1 MKYIDIM
8 IAWFY
13 SFITMRFGVTKH
25 HDKWL
30 HLTLM
35 AVWVPF
41 IWAVSTLSWAMSSA
55 IVIIVGRE
63 LYNVGYAWVD
73 GYLFKEALGKFSGR
87 DILAGLSG
95 AIVGILIYLLINHA
109 YILTR
114 V

>member
-13 SFITMRFGVTKH
+13 GVLTKLGVTEH

-30 HLTLM
+30 HLALM

-41 IWAVSTLSWAMSSA
+41 VWAVSTLSWSLASA

-73 GYLFKEALGKFSGR
+73 GYMFKEALGKFSWR
-87 DILAGLSG
+87 DILAGLFG
-95 AIVGILIYLLINHA
+95 VVVGVVIYLLINHA